1 MRNPKRPV
9 INRKI
14 LLQAKPLRNTFVT
27 WEEDGD
33 ELYLNIP
40 LKQVKLSKLWRFLF
54 GLPEKKRIHLDILGT
69 EVWKMCNGENTVRDI
84 VKSIQERYNLSR
96 KEAEVSTL
104 EYLRK
109 LMARHLIGLKI
120 KEGGI

>member
-1 MRNPKRPV
+1 M
-9 INRKI
+9 
-14 LLQAKPLRNTFVT
+14 VT
-27 WEEDGD
+27 WEEDGE

-40 LKQVKLSKLWRFLF
+40 LKQVKLSKLCRFLF
-54 GLPEKKRIHLDILGT
+54 GLPEKKRIHLDLLGT

-84 VKSIQERYNLSR
+84 VKFIQERYNLSR

-120 KEGGI
+120 KEGEI